1 MGFCRPDVLIMK
13 INCWLLDHEN
23 HYLQPW
29 LICGVWLKLQLRYFN
44 LEQGR
49 QKDSV
54 SWLQLPWLHP
64 QLLADSHILCV
75 RSHLLTVYQVDH
87 WRWDISLQSS
97 HHVTLASVCL
107 PQFALF
113 IPEPKYDCKLQSA
126 KDCILNDSCNKWF
139 RPSGLWRTSKEKI
152 KSRNRGG
159 GKDVKDIGL
168 KVKEG
173 ENKTEEE
180 TEHGGKPGKRRK
192 RKGGQ
197 DRK

>member
-1 MGFCRPDVLIMK
+1 MWIFFWVFSVYRSEEHLKISPCEMGFCRPDVLIMK

-75 RSHLLTVYQVDH
+75 YAHT
-87 WRWDISLQSS
+87 SLQFIRSTTGDETFPFS
-97 HHVTLASVCL
+97 RPIMWLSPRSVCHSL
-107 PQFALF
+107 PCLF
-113 IPEPKYDCKLQSA
+113 LNPNMTANYKVQRTASLMTRVI
-126 KDCILNDSCNKWF
+126 NDSD
-139 RPSGLWRTSKEKI
+139 P
-152 KSRNRGG
+152 RGC
-159 GKDVKDIGL
+159 
-168 KVKEG
+168 G
-173 ENKTEEE
+173 EQA
-180 TEHGGKPGKRRK
+180 RR
-192 RKGGQ
+192 R
-197 DRK
+197 